1 MKWRIASIA
10 ALAAYIGL
18 AAVYGLAGLG
28 PARPII
34 EAPPAADGTTV
45 TLDLVGIQPYRNA
58 LQADLTVAPGPEL
71 LDPQTGNLK
80 EDLTV
85 AITSATAPTSRSWQK
100 GTQPGVFPVQVN
112 ISGDISDW
120 PFDSYK
126 SKPISVNLFRGSPQT
141 PERASVTFVDRLPGW
156 KPSVQGGKHGDA
168 AGPYRVNV
176 HRSPSTMAVAL
187 VLLGVLVALAC
198 FGLFVAVQTVR
209 NRRKFQPPMVTWFAA
224 MLFAVVPLRNALP
237 DSPPFGAWVDV
248 MIVIWVIVALVTAMG
263 LYVSCWWRHL
273 APDFDFDAPAKPVP
287 TQAELPPT
295 QAESPP
301 TPAESPP
308 TGEDNEVSRGV
319 RR

>member
-10 ALAAYIGL
+10 AFVVAYIGL
-18 AAVYGLAGLG
+18 AAVYGIAGLG
-28 PARPII
+28 PARPLID
-34 EAPPAADGTTV
+34 PQPASDGTAV

-58 LQADLTVAPGPEL
+58 LQADLTVTPGPEL

-85 AITSATAPTSRSWQK
+85 AITSATAPTSRTWQR
-100 GTQPGVFPVQVN
+100 GTQPGVFPVSVN

-126 SKPISVNLFRGSPQT
+126 SKPISVNIFRGAPQT
-141 PERASVTFVDRLPGW
+141 PERASVGFYDRLPGW
-156 KPSVQGGKHGDA
+156 KPSVQGGKLGN
-168 AGPYRVNV
+168 AGPYRVDV
-176 HRSPSTMAVAL
+176 HRSPSTVAVAV
-187 VLLGVLVALAC
+187 VLLGVLVALAG

-209 NRRKFQPPMVTWFAA
+209 NRRKFQPPMATWFAA

-248 MIVIWVIVALVTAMG
+248 MVVIWVIVALVTAMG

-273 APDFDFDAPAKPVP
+273 APDYDKPAEPVP
-287 TQAELPPT
+287 K
-295 QAESPP
+295 
-301 TPAESPP
+301 PAESTPK
-308 TGEDNEVSRGV
+308 
-319 RR
+319 